1 MLAYLKKRYLN
12 IITPEYELKKVLK
25 NNNIKFRYTKETTL
39 TEYQP
44 FTDVFRITS
53 GNDYFVLE
61 FEVFNSEVLGNS
73 ITLNIDY
80 EDEEHSNMFSVEEYM
95 DFIKHLNGAFKK
107 YKGLALSKKINA
119 LILYKNNFKSI

>member
-25 NNNIKFRYTKETTL
+25 DNNVKFRYTKETTL

-44 FTDVFRITS
+44 FTDVFRISS
-53 GNDYFVLE
+53 GNDNFVLE
-61 FEVFNSEVLGNS
+61 FETFDGL

-80 EDEEHSNMFSVEEYM
+80 EGEEHSNIFSVEEYM
-95 DFIKHLNGAFKK
+95 EFIQHLNKALKK
-107 YKGLALSKKINA
+107 YKGIALSEKIDA
-119 LILYKNNFKSI
+119 LILYKNNYKSV